1 MAMTST
7 QMPPEGN
14 ASIARDGAPG
24 EPAPR
29 ARQGAPLGRKLM
41 ADLSEFLT
49 RRRQQRGGLYL
60 PLVRVDGGE

>member
-7 QMPPEGN
+7 QMPSEGN
-14 ASIARDGAPG
+14 TSIAQDGAPG

-29 ARQGAPLGRKLM
+29 ALRGAPLGRKLL